1 MNRLDTNGQPPRTT
15 SNPTTAEIKEARFE
29 ASKKVT
35 YMGVLL
41 DALLTLIK
49 IFAGVMGHSAAMIAE
64 GLHSST
70 DLISDF
76 AILIGLHMAKKDADA
91 DHPYGHG
98 KYEAVATLFLA
109 LALIGVALGIVL
121 DAAHRIH
128 DENLPTPEMIA
139 LYVALFSIVA
149 KEVMF
154 RYARRIGE
162 KYDSKIIMATAWQHR
177 ADAVASL
184 AALAGIAGAI
194 LGWPI
199 LDPIAAIAVAGF
211 IAKVGG
217 EFTVQALRE
226 LTDSTEAIDEDVRAQ
241 ISQIMASLPEV
252 KSIHLMKSRRL
263 GGDILVE
270 AHLVVQED
278 ISVSE
283 GHQVA
288 DKMRS
293 HLFAEVKAITDV
305 MIHIDT
311 LTEQEEDQMPIYAG
325 RRELQ
330 QRVEAILGDLPALDH
345 LHAQT
350 PHYTLR
356 GINLD
361 LQLVPART
369 ASLEAIQAAA
379 DGLGHTLVQRY
390 PDICKVTTSMPLVT
404 VIPPEPSEPKEGR

>member
-1 MNRLDTNGQPPRTT
+1 M
-15 SNPTTAEIKEARFE
+15 A
-29 ASKKVT
+29 
-35 YMGVLL
+35 L
-41 DALLTLIK
+41 DATLTVIK
-49 IFAGVMGHSAAMIAE
+49 ILAGVMGHSAAMIAE

-76 AILIGLHMAKKDADA
+76 AVLIGLHMAKKDADA

-128 DENLPTPEMIA
+128 DGNLPTPEMIA
-139 LYVALFSIVA
+139 LYVALLSIAA
-149 KEVMF
+149 KEAMF
-154 RYARRIGE
+154 RYSRRIGV
-162 KYDSKIIMATAWQHR
+162 KYNAKIVLAAAWQHR

-184 AALAGIAGAI
+184 AALMGIAGAI
-194 LGWPI
+194 MGWPI

-226 LTDSTEAIDEDVRAQ
+226 LTDSMEAIDQDVRGQ
-241 ISQIMASLPEV
+241 ITQILASLPEV
-252 KSIHLMKSRRL
+252 KSIHMMKARRL
-263 GGDILVE
+263 GGDILVD

-288 DKMRS
+288 EKMRK
-293 HLFAEVKAITDV
+293 HLFSEVKSITDA

-311 LTEQEEDQMPIYAG
+311 VTDQEEERMPIYAG
-325 RRELQ
+325 RQVLQ
-330 QRVEAILGDLPALDH
+330 QRVDAVLGEFSELVRLEG
-345 LHAQT
+345 LM
-350 PHYTLR
+350 PHYTLK
-356 GINLD
+356 GIGLD
-361 LQLVPART
+361 LTVMPAANRDLD
-369 ASLEAIQAAA
+369 AVRAAA
-379 DGLGHTLVQRY
+379 DALGRRLLQSHADL
-390 PDICKVTTSMPLVT
+390 SEVT
-404 VIPPEPSEPKEGR
+404 VHMQLSYSKPS